1 MTREG
6 EHGREAADH
15 AGAVSRSEIEPLEAG
30 RDAITRRAW
39 RDAFDLLTQA
49 EASGLLEPHDLEA
62 LGEAAWWTGRLED
75 CIDARQR
82 AYSAYVESGNSSR
95 AAKVALTVAKDY
107 YAIRASVGTSWLN
120 RADRLLF
127 DAAYAGTP
135 PWDIGR
141 PQSAFLRLAESGA
154 LRGRV
159 LDVGCGTG
167 EHALMAAALGLEATG
182 IDASRSAIA
191 LAGRKAED
199 RGLAARFMVWDAFD
213 LPALGVQFDTVL
225 DSGLFHVFD
234 NEDRARY
241 IRSLRAAVV
250 PDGRYFL
257 LCFSDQVPGDVGPRR
272 VSEDEIRESFSD
284 GWEVLSIEGT
294 TMDANFTPTG
304 IPAWLSAIVRTAP
317 AEGG

>member
-1 MTREG
+1 M
-6 EHGREAADH
+6 
-15 AGAVSRSEIEPLEAG
+15 SRSSDIEPLEAG

-39 RDAFDLLTQA
+39 QEAFDLLTQA
-49 EASGLLEPHDLEA
+49 DMSGLLEPHDLES

-82 AYSAYVESGNSSR
+82 AYSAYIQSGNNR
-95 AAKVALTVAKDY
+95 GAAMVALTVAKDY
-107 YAIRASVGTSWLN
+107 YAMRASVGTSWLN
-120 RADRLLF
+120 RAERLLF

-141 PQSAFLRLAESGA
+141 PQPAFLRLAETRA
-154 LRGRV
+154 FRGRV

-199 RGLAARFMVWDAFD
+199 RGLAARFLVWDAFD

-241 IRSLRAAVV
+241 VRSLRAAVV
-250 PDGRYFL
+250 PDGRYFM
-257 LCFSDQVPGDVGPRR
+257 LCFSDQLPGDVGPRR
-272 VSEDEIRESFSD
+272 VSQDEIRGSFSD

-294 TMDANFTPTG
+294 TMDANFTTTG
-304 IPAWLSAIVRTAP
+304 IPAWLSAIVRTTP
-317 AEGG
+317 AEAG